1 MTLLLIIIGAIIQVV
16 IGVAIVMTISESED
30 KKY

>member
-16 IGVAIVMTISESED
+16 IGVAIVMTISESER
-30 KKY
+30 KQ